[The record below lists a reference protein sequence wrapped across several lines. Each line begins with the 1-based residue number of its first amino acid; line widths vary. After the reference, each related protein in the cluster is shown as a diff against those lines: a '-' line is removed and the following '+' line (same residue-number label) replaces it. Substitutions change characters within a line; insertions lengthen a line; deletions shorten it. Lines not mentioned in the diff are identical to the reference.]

1 MPTKSKSPLAADLL
15 TGVEEIAEFIG
26 WPARKVQWQITSGR
40 LPVMRIGQGIIA
52 RKSELARFFSA
63 RGADEHQP

>member
-1 MPTKSKSPLAADLL
+1 MPTKSSPLASDLL

-26 WPARKVQWQITSGR
+26 WPSRKTQWQITAKR
-40 LPVMRIGQGIIA
+40 LPIRRVGQQIVA

-63 RGADEHQP
+63 SEERQP

>member
-1 MPTKSKSPLAADLL
+1 MPTKSSPLASDLL

-26 WPARKVQWQITSGR
+26 WSPRKTHWNIAAGR
-40 LPVMRIGQGIIA
+40 LPVRRVGQQIVA

-63 RGADEHQP
+63 SEERQP